1 MSLLLLKTKNLSW
14 QDHTLN
20 VEVMLSPNHSQ
31 LLFNKHKTL
40 GTQYVKEVDLYQKQ
54 ISTFVKDITVE
65 KRLMERYRHRLVSRQ
80 KELIVQRS
88 YSAQEM
94 RKLQQLDM
102 KDRSRSAP
110 VGSSRDASPQRPPGR
125 KSRGVFLTEIEE
137 DKMAKLPALPSKR
150 GKLQTI
156 VVLPKTLEKPK
167 PKPKP
172 PNLGPKRYV
181 TFGERPPSDSES
193 EESAD
198 EAEPDTA
205 YPLEEKIKNFLDE
218 VKSFNEKPVP
228 KRRLQGSAELFRY
241 LKENE
246 SVPTSPVG
254 KRYNTLTLDR
264 QKLEAAFDSFCKSQ
278 AREDLVKMMRLAAKM
293 KANAAQARNTSMVPT
308 MSSMKSSRAFLSLN
322 ANRVSPSNS
331 KHPT

>member
-14 QDHTLN
+14 QDHTMN

-40 GTQYVKEVDLYQKQ
+40 GTQYIKEVDLYQKQ
-54 ISTFVKDITVE
+54 ISTLVKDITVE
-65 KRLMERYRHRLVSRQ
+65 KRLMARYHTRLVSRQ

-88 YSAQEM
+88 HSAQEM
-94 RKLQQLDM
+94 RRLQQLDM

-110 VGSSRDASPQRPPGR
+110 VGSSRGSSPPRPLGR

-137 DKMAKLPALPSKR
+137 DKMSKLPALPSKR
-150 GKLQTI
+150 KKIQTI

-172 PNLGPKRYV
+172 PNLGPKRFV

-193 EESAD
+193 EESEEE
-198 EAEPDTA
+198 EAPETA

-228 KRRLQGSAELFRY
+228 KRQLQGSAELFRY

-246 SVPTSPVG
+246 SAPTSPVG

-264 QKLEAAFDSFCKSQ
+264 QRLETAFDSFCKSKS
-278 AREDLVKMMRLAAKM
+278 REDLVKMMRLAAKM
-293 KANAAQARNTSMVPT
+293 KANVAQARNTPMVPT
-308 MSSMKSSRAFLSLN
+308 MSAMKSSRAFLSMKAN
-322 ANRVSPSNS
+322 AASPSS
-331 KHPT
+331 ITSPT